1 MDQQGT
7 LNIQHTHTRTHIVS
21 HTHMHTHTYNQFTK
35 LGLRENT
42 VTVIS
47 NNYDPKASTFQCQR
61 LNSASS
67 LSCVWVKTFYC
78 SFWDPHSLSKDWSP
92 WVKHLRVNY
101 CGTSTG
107 RPSGLLVLSCPWSKH
122 RGVSKQSQAKI
133 THSESYS
140 CCGMQVWGIVD
151 WLMGCSET
159 GAGVQYYLNNHKIMS
174 FSVPRPP
181 TKRLSMFLVCTS
193 SRCVNMR
200 TVETAD
206 KAPIILLPFLFSK

>member
-1 MDQQGT
+1 MSACVWAWWSLIRAGYGKQRLKPWIMEKLIRSMDQQGT

-107 RPSGLLVLSCPWSKH
+107 RPSGLLVLSCP
-122 RGVSKQSQAKI
+122 
-133 THSESYS
+133 
-140 CCGMQVWGIVD
+140 
-151 WLMGCSET
+151 
-159 GAGVQYYLNNHKIMS
+159 
-174 FSVPRPP
+174 
-181 TKRLSMFLVCTS
+181 
-193 SRCVNMR
+193 
-200 TVETAD
+200 
-206 KAPIILLPFLFSK
+206 